1 MARSAAAAQALLR
14 MKQVE
19 QFNRYMM
26 MLARDSRGLTQSSLA
41 DQMNVAQGTIS
52 KAEAGMSEPPN
63 EFVSELARVLKYTP
77 EFFYET
83 GRPYGMPPFHY
94 RRRKKLGQKPL
105 DRMIAEMNIRRIH
118 LRILLRSY
126 DARANG
132 FIPEI
137 DRNEYQG
144 FVSRPFSVE
153 DAARHLREQ
162 WMLPDGPIDNVTDL
176 LEENGGVVIPCNFDN
191 DLIDAV
197 SQRIDGTPVLFFVN
211 MNAPADRIR
220 HTLCHELAHMVLHT
234 TTLLDDDVMEDE
246 ADIFAGSFLLPAKSI
261 KAHLSRFDIRQ
272 IANLKRHWKVS
283 MSSIAMRAD
292 RLHMITPYQ
301 KKAFFIEMSKLGYRK
316 AEPHEPKKEYPK
328 KLVKLI
334 DYHTSVLGYS
344 NAELAK
350 ALFISASE
358 FDRMYGND
366 MLGPKEGREQKR
378 PTLRLIQ

>member
-1 MARSAAAAQALLR
+1 
-14 MKQVE
+14 
-19 QFNRYMM
+19 
-26 MLARDSRGLTQSSLA
+26 
-41 DQMNVAQGTIS
+41 
-52 KAEAGMSEPPN
+52 MSEPPRN
-63 EFVSELARVLKYTP
+63 FVEELASVLNYTP

-105 DRMIAEMNIRRIH
+105 DKMIAEMNIRRLH

-126 DARANG
+126 DARSNG

-137 DRNEYQG
+137 DRNEYQS
-144 FVSRPFSVE
+144 FVSRAFSVE

-176 LEENGGVVIPCNFDN
+176 IEENGGVVIPCNFDN

-197 SQRIDGTPVLFFVN
+197 SQRIDGIPVLFFVN

-220 HTLCHELAHMVLHT
+220 MTLCHELAHMVLHT
-234 TTLLDDDVMEDE
+234 TTLLEDEVMEDE
-246 ADIFAGSFLLPAKSI
+246 ADLFAGAFLLPAKSI
-261 KAHLSRFDIRQ
+261 RAQLNKFDIRQ

-292 RLHMITPYQ
+292 RLNMITPYQ
-301 KKAFFIEMSKLGYRK
+301 KKSFFIEMSKLGYRK
-316 AEPHEPKKEYPK
+316 SEPYEPKKEYPK
-328 KLVKLI
+328 KLSRLI
-334 DYHTSVLGYS
+334 SHHLNVLGYS
-344 NAELAK
+344 TPELAK
-350 ALFISASE
+350 ALYISAAE
-358 FDRMYGND
+358 FEKMYGQD
-366 MLGPKEGREQKR
+366 MLGSKEDGGKPR